1 MYLCVCVRACLHARV
16 RVCLCVCVCVFV
28 SVCLC
33 LCVGVGACVRVRVHA
48 CVRVCVCVC
57 VRVRVRMR
65 VRACSSKLFSSFLL
79 LFLFCSP
86 NKTTKLFSS
95 SFGSTALILTDVNT
109 LTLLPVEKQDGSD
122 LHCEDKMDIYYCV
135 FSVIEDECTEKPIEM
150 YDDCRESCDLC
161 KYTVPRIF
169 DIAHALNISVLG
181 WTSVRVV
188 PKRTAA

>member
-1 MYLCVCVRACLHARV
+1 MRA
-16 RVCLCVCVCVFV
+16 CVCVCVFV

-48 CVRVCVCVC
+48 CVRACVCAC
-57 VRVRVRMR
+57 VRESPCAY
-65 VRACSSKLFSSFLL
+65 ACASVFVQVVVFFSSSSFV
-79 LFLFCSP
+79 LFCSP
-86 NKTTKLFSS
+86 NKTSKLFSS
-95 SFGSTALILTDVNT
+95 SFGSTALILTGVNT

-181 WTSVRVV
+181 CTSVRVA

>member
-1 MYLCVCVRACLHARV
+1 MRVRACMFACARA
-16 RVCLCVCVCVFV
+16 CV

-48 CVRVCVCVC
+48 CVRACVRVC

-65 VRACSSKLFSSFLL
+65 VRACSSKLLSSFLL
-79 LFLFCSP
+79 LLFVLFCSP

-169 DIAHALNISVLG
+169 DITHALNISVLG